1 MCGIVGYVGNKSIN
15 SILLVGLIRL
25 EYRGYDSAGIAVI
38 DKGDLEIR
46 KEKGK
51 LKNLEELLKISP
63 VEGSI
68 GIGHTRWATHGEPS
82 KKNAHPHV
90 DCNQKIAV
98 CHNGIIENHL
108 TLRNELIQKGHLFRS
123 ETDTEV
129 IPHLLE
135 EELKNNP
142 ELTLKDIIPK
152 ALRRIEGKYAFVI
165 LSETEPDRIYFI
177 KNGSPLLYAKNKE
190 EGYLTSDIV
199 AVIPQAKEYYVIKD
213 KEWGWITQREIHL
226 LNLESNSLTLTPEL
240 KEIKIDPIHLDK
252 GNYEHYMLKEI
263 HEQPDIFRKI
273 LENRLG
279 EKGKIKLDEIK
290 LPNSTFGRI
299 SRILITSA
307 GTSWHAGLVGKL
319 YLEHFA
325 RIVTEV
331 DLSSEFRYRNPIAE
345 GDTLVL
351 AISQSGETADT
362 LAGVLEAKTRFCKVV
377 SFVNRLE
384 STIARESDSFIDLM
398 AGPEIGVASTKAYTS
413 ELIHLLFFALY
424 LSGIKWLINK
434 EDRENIF
441 SEIRKLPTMMET
453 ILDKSEQIKEIA
465 KKFKDKKDFI
475 FLGRYFNHPTALEGA
490 LKLKEIAYVHAS
502 GYAGGEFK
510 HGPIALI
517 DENVPTICIAPKSS
531 VYDKMLSNIQEVK
544 SRKGKIIAIITEGD
558 KQIPELADY
567 YIEIPEVSEYL
578 SPILTIIPLQLFAY
592 YSAIERNCE
601 PDQPRNLAKSVT
613 VE

>member
-1 MCGIVGYVGNKSIN
+1 MCGIIGYIGNKSIN
-15 SILLVGLIRL
+15 SILIVGLIRL

-38 DKGDLEIR
+38 DQGDLEIR

-51 LKNLEELLKISP
+51 IKNLEDLLKNSP
-63 VEGSI
+63 VEGNI
-68 GIGHTRWATHGEPS
+68 GIGHTRWATHGEPT
-82 KKNAHPHV
+82 KLNAHPHI
-90 DCNQKIAV
+90 DCFQKIAV
-98 CHNGIIENHL
+98 CHNGIIENHINL
-108 TLRNELIQKGHLFRS
+108 KNELIQKGHLFRS

-129 IPHLLE
+129 IPHLIE
-135 EELKNNP
+135 EEL
-142 ELTLKDIIPK
+142 LKDPNQTIKDVIPGLIQK
-152 ALRRIEGKYAFVI
+152 IEGKYAIVI
-165 LSETEPDRIYFI
+165 LSEQEPDKIYFI
-177 KNGSPLLYAKNKE
+177 KNGSPLLYARNNE

-199 AVIPQAKEYYVIKD
+199 AVIPQAKEYYAFRD
-213 KEWGWITQREIHL
+213 YEWGWITQYELHLFNKDAQKIIPEI
-226 LNLESNSLTLTPEL
+226 
-240 KEIKIDPIHLDK
+240 KEIKIDPIHLEK

-263 HEQPDIFRKI
+263 YEQPDIFRKI
-273 LENRLG
+273 LNNRLG
-279 EKGKIKLDEIK
+279 EKGKIKLNEMK
-290 LPNSTFGRI
+290 LPNTILGRI

-307 GTSWHAGLVGKL
+307 GTSWHAGIVGKL

-345 GDTLVL
+345 GDTLVI

-362 LAGVLEAKTRFCKVV
+362 LAGVLEAKTRFCKVL

-384 STIARESDSFIDLM
+384 STIARESDSYIDLM

-413 ELIHLLFFALY
+413 ELIHLLFFSLY
-424 LSGIKWLINK
+424 LSGIKWITNK
-434 EDRENIF
+434 EDREVLF
-441 SEIRKLPTMMET
+441 SEIRKLPTMMEA
-453 ILDKSEQIKEIA
+453 ILEKSKQIQEIA
-465 KKFKDKKDFI
+465 KIFKKTKDFI

-517 DENVPTICIAPKSS
+517 DENIPTICIAPKSS

-544 SRKGKIIAIITEGD
+544 ARKGKIIAIITEGD
-558 KQIPELADY
+558 KNISQIADY
-567 YIEIPEVSEYL
+567 FIEIPEVSEYL
-578 SPILTIIPLQLFAY
+578 SPILSIIPLQLFAY
-592 YSAIERNCE
+592 YSALERNCE
-601 PDQPRNLAKSVT
+601 PDKPRNLAKSVT